1 MDLRLFARRRRLQG
15 MGAQTLDELVGRSV
29 ADLRQAA
36 GLSQE
41 AFGRAMS
48 DAFGYR
54 WQRQTVSTIERGK
67 RPLSLDE
74 VHAVAA
80 FFSVRPAQLIGP
92 GGSRVDAVRV
102 AGREISPA
110 EWAAWWELPLDFARS
125 EGGRAA
131 IAHILEDRQVARPW
145 ADNWSSE
152 QSLPTAYMR
161 ARDEALRRA
170 ERRPSTPIYL
180 WEGVGPFAIGTAM
193 APWGQSVDFDLQPG
207 EPYYCRDD
215 VEAETLRKQLEWQEA
230 HEANPKKVGRP
241 GWLEHGRLRRI
252 TPREAYR
259 IRKRKERT
267 DGMGS

>member
-1 MDLRLFARRRRLQG
+1 

-29 ADLRQAA
+29 ADLRLAA

-92 GGSRVDAVRV
+92 GGSRVDAVRI

-110 EWAAWWELPLDFARS
+110 EWFAWWEMPLDFAGA

-131 IAHILEDRQVARPW
+131 IASVLKDRQVARPW
-145 ADNWSSE
+145 ADHWNPE

-180 WEGVGPFAIGTAM
+180 WEGVGPFGIGTAI
-193 APWGQSVDFDLQPG
+193 APWGQSVSLELKPG

-215 VEAETLRKQLEWQEA
+215 VEAGKLREQLEWQEA
-230 HEANPKKVGRP
+230 FEASPKEVGRP

-252 TPREAYR
+252 TSQEAYR

>member
-1 MDLRLFARRRRLQG
+1 

-41 AFGRAMS
+41 TFGRAMS

-74 VHAVAA
+74 IHAVAA
-80 FFSVRPAQLIGP
+80 FFSVRPGQLIGP
-92 GGSRVDAVRV
+92 EGSRVDVVRV
-102 AGREISPA
+102 ADRVIAMA
-110 EWAAWWELPLDFARS
+110 EWAAWWDLPFDFLEAKD
-125 EGGRAA
+125 GRTA
-131 IAHILEDRQVARPW
+131 IAGVLKDRQVSRPW
-145 ADNWSSE
+145 ADHWGPE
-152 QSLPTAYMR
+152 QSLPTAYML
-161 ARDEALRRA
+161 ARDEALREA
-170 ERRPSTPIYL
+170 GRRPSTPIYL
-180 WEGVGPFAIGTAM
+180 WEGVGPFAIGTAIP
-193 APWGQSVDFDLQPG
+193 PWGQSVNLELTPG
-207 EPYYCRDD
+207 EPYYARDD
-215 VEAETLRKQLEWQEA
+215 VEAGKLAEQLEWQEA
-230 HEANPKKVGRP
+230 FEASPQEVGRP

-267 DGMGS
+267 DGVGS